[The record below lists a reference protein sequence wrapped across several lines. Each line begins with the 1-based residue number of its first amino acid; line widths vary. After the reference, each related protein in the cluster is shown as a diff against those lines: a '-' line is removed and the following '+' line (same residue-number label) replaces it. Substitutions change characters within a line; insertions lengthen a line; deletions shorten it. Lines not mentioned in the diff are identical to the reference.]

1 MALRNN
7 FVCYEISKKIG
18 NSGSRNS
25 AAWQV
30 IPIPTSFQP
39 KRLTRGNFQP
49 LHRIWRMLLIAS
61 TATWPSIQSRCYWL
75 IIWAMALLHVQC
87 SCLGNKRQ
95 KNCFL
100 EGEWKCWALYLSHS
114 RKRAQLPAPPR
125 ISNNGFQ
132 ERKWRN
138 HIALYMLR
146 YAFKKKN
153 DIIWEIFPTWGG
165 GSSQIPKLL

>member
-25 AAWQV
+25 AAWQA

-95 KNCFL
+95 RNVSENCFL

-138 HIALYMLR
+138 HIALYMLQD
-146 YAFKKKN
+146 KV
-153 DIIWEIFPTWGG
+153 
-165 GSSQIPKLL
+165 